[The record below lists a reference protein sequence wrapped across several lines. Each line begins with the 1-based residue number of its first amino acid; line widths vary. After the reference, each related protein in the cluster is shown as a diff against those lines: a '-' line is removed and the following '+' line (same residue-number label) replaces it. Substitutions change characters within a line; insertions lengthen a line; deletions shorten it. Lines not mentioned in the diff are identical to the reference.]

1 MVKEGKLKE
10 KDLEVAPIS
19 EDKIPFDIPE
29 CWGWCRLLGEIS
41 TYVNTQKKINAAI
54 ADPMQSSGQAGICP
68 DVQKGVTEGCY
79 Y

>member
-1 MVKEGKLKE
+1 MKKGLFSSSQGGGVG
-10 KDLEVAPIS
+10 
-19 EDKIPFDIPE
+19 
-29 CWGWCRLLGEIS
+29 CREIS